1 MQGSRLGA
9 LDTTSSVTTALDI
22 RDGNVL
28 NRSVALDGTR
38 DTLHVGHVRVL
49 VRLVEDVFLA
59 TDGSVVDIAVSCN
72 GSSES
77 EGGGDVLHGGNVRF
91 EGLEERS
98 ESVLKIRSCVMS
110 VV

>member
-1 MQGSRLGA
+1 
-9 LDTTSSVTTALDI
+9 
-22 RDGNVL
+22 
-28 NRSVALDGTR
+28 
-38 DTLHVGHVRVL
+38 
-49 VRLVEDVFLA
+49 
-59 TDGSVVDIAVSCN
+59 VSCN